1 MDIQLL
7 HVFLHTAQEGS
18 ISKAAKKLNFAQSNV
33 THKIQQLEADLQTQL
48 FYRHNRGILLT
59 PSGQILVSYTE
70 KILNTIQEARAAL
83 SDSSVPSGPLHIG
96 SMETTAAVRLPEL
109 LARYHTQYPDV
120 DFSLV
125 TGPTEQHVHA
135 VLHYE
140 LHGAFVAGPIEHP
153 ELVQE
158 KVMDEEM
165 VLVTSASHPP
175 ISSIHEVRTHT
186 MLVFRK
192 GCSYREKFSHLLQ
205 EEGLLPVKLME
216 FGTLETIIGCVS
228 AGLGISLLPRS
239 IVVAHEQQGR
249 VRSHILPDK
258 YSLVTTMFIRRKD
271 ALITP
276 ALSAF
281 LTEMRSQFQE
291 NPKRCF

>member
-1 MDIQLL
+1 
-7 HVFLHTAQEGS
+7 
-18 ISKAAKKLNFAQSNV
+18 
-33 THKIQQLEADLQTQL
+33 
-48 FYRHNRGILLT
+48 
-59 PSGQILVSYTE
+59 
-70 KILNTIQEARAAL
+70 
-83 SDSSVPSGPLHIG
+83 
-96 SMETTAAVRLPEL
+96 
-109 LARYHTQYPDV
+109 
-120 DFSLV
+120 
-125 TGPTEQHVHA
+125 
-135 VLHYE
+135 
-140 LHGAFVAGPIEHP
+140 
-153 ELVQE
+153 
-158 KVMDEEM
+158 
-165 VLVTSASHPP
+165 
-175 ISSIHEVRTHT
+175 
-186 MLVFRK
+186 
-192 GCSYREKFSHLLQ
+192 
-205 EEGLLPVKLME
+205 ME